1 MKSLRVLV
9 LAALCGFVFSACG
22 GDDTPAPTDAGT
34 PVDMPTVPPDLPS
47 IDAGA
52 DDAAADDAGPDRD
65 ASADIDAGPE
75 DAGPTGD
82 DAGPSDAGRE
92 DAGSDLGVDAGALD
106 AGPPPPVRDVDILF
120 MVDNSGSMAEEQASL
135 AAQLPR
141 LVQVL
146 TSGDRTGDGP
156 TPDDFTPIRDLHLG
170 VVTSDMGVGGF
181 TVPSCSASPAFGD
194 DGVLRTQGNPSDPS
208 CMATYPS
215 FLAYVAGAAMET
227 PGEFGARFGCV
238 AVAGTTGCGFEQQLE
253 ATLLA
258 LSPSAPTSWT
268 AAGWTV
274 PSFLD
279 GRAPRGDGSNAGFL
293 RPSSILAVVEVTDEN
308 DTSVIEP
315 GLFDPADV
323 RFSAVPLNLR
333 GHVYSDPAMGI
344 VQPVSRYADGL
355 AGLRANP
362 ANLVFA
368 AITGVPSGAIAD
380 AAHVDYAALAADTAM
395 MPTVNTDGTGLEPS
409 CSSDNGV
416 AFPPTRLVET
426 ARELDAR
433 GAGTVLASICDPT
446 FDALIDGLIERIA
459 ARAAGSCE

>member
-1 MKSLRVLV
+1 
-9 LAALCGFVFSACG
+9 
-22 GDDTPAPTDAGT
+22 
-34 PVDMPTVPPDLPS
+34 
-47 IDAGA
+47 
-52 DDAAADDAGPDRD
+52 
-65 ASADIDAGPE
+65 
-75 DAGPTGD
+75 
-82 DAGPSDAGRE
+82 
-92 DAGSDLGVDAGALD
+92 
-106 AGPPPPVRDVDILF
+106 
-120 MVDNSGSMAEEQASL
+120 
-135 AAQLPR
+135 
-141 LVQVL
+141 
-146 TSGDRTGDGP
+146 
-156 TPDDFTPIRDLHLG
+156 
-170 VVTSDMGVGGF
+170 
-181 TVPSCSASPAFGD
+181 
-194 DGVLRTQGNPSDPS
+194 
-208 CMATYPS
+208 
-215 FLAYVAGAAMET
+215 
-227 PGEFGARFGCV
+227 
-238 AVAGTTGCGFEQQLE
+238 
-253 ATLLA
+253 
-258 LSPSAPTSWT
+258 
-268 AAGWTV
+268 
-274 PSFLD
+274 
-279 GRAPRGDGSNAGFL
+279 
-293 RPSSILAVVEVTDEN
+293 
-308 DTSVIEP
+308 VIEP

>member
-194 DGVLRTQGNPSDPS
+194 DGVLRTQGNPSDPT

-215 FLAYVAGAAMET
+215 FLAYVPGAAMET

-253 ATLLA
+253 ATLKA
-258 LSPSAPTSWT
+258 LTPSTSSVRFR
-268 AAGWTV
+268 AGTTGHA
-274 PSFLD
+274 D
-279 GRAPRGDGSNAGFL
+279 GLNAGFL
-293 RPSSILAVVEVTDEN
+293 RPESLLVAVLFTDEE
-308 DTSVIEP
+308 DCSVQPAFED
-315 GLFDPADV
+315 LFN
-323 RFSAVPLNLR
+323 SASTTFEGPLTLR
-333 GHVYSDPAMGI
+333 CFLYKAPQ
-344 VQPVSRYADGL
+344 QPVSRYID
-355 AGLRANP
+355 GLRALRP
-362 ANLVFA
+362 GRPDLLIVA
-368 AITGVPSGAIAD
+368 AIAGVPVDLIRPGTPDYTGILAD
-380 AAHVDYAALAADTAM
+380 ERMVETLD
-395 MPTVNTDGTGLEPS
+395 PTIGLGRVTPS
-409 CSSDNGV
+409 CDVPGRGL
-416 AFPPTRLVET
+416 AFPPRRMVEV
-426 ARELDAR
+426 AQGF
-433 GAGTVLASICDPT
+433 GANGVVQSICQDAFDGA
-446 FDALIDGLIERIA
+446 FDAVIARIA
-459 ARAAGSCE
+459 IRM